1 MKRAWYVVVSGWV
14 GMAALAAPATPV
26 KPAASDGIAACEKA
40 AQDAL
45 RDTRGTVDELAFAG
59 TPSRQPGAG
68 DQDEFTLKGSGRYRV
83 KAGTARAFSYSCT
96 YNTRT
101 SVVAGV
107 VLRDAM
113 AGDASAPRPAAPA
126 KAVEPDLSRVSP
138 EACESAA
145 ALALRKRN
153 PRVEHISF
161 NSELRQLQQ
170 DALGRGHLQGQGTAV
185 RMPGDPSTHFT
196 YMCDFDP
203 RTGRVLAV
211 QTTD

>member
-1 MKRAWYVVVSGWV
+1 VAAW
-14 GMAALAAPATPV
+14 AAPVAPAKPV
-26 KPAASDGIAACEKA
+26 AVEGTAACEKA

-45 RDTRGTVDELAFAG
+45 RDMRGLVDEVAFAG
-59 TPSRQPGAG
+59 APSRQAGAG
-68 DQDEFTLKGSGRYRV
+68 DQDEFTLRGSGRYRL
-83 KAGTARAFSYSCT
+83 KPGTPRAFSYSCT

-101 SVVAGV
+101 GAVAGV
-107 VLRDAM
+107 VLRDAG
-113 AGDASAPRPAAPA
+113 AGDTSATRPAAAA
-126 KAVEPDLSRVSP
+126 KAIEPDLSRVSP

-145 ALALRKRN
+145 ALALRKRH

-170 DALGRGHLQGQGTAV
+170 DAPARGHLRGQGTAM
-185 RMPGDPSTHFT
+185 RAPGDASAHFS
-196 YMCDFDP
+196 YVCDFDP